1 MTSEETVKKDIKA
14 GDEELV
20 PLICIEKSKG
30 KVVRRQV
37 AAVPNALD
45 N

>member
-1 MTSEETVKKDIKA
+1 MASEETVKKDIKA

-30 KVVRRQV
+30 EVIRWQV
-37 AAVPNALD
+37 SAVSNAL
-45 N
+45 